1 VFCRA
6 LRHVHHRRCHSF
18 ALVFSL
24 TGQLVSTNIASGAHA
39 LTEERVVVIAKEAV
53 IKVPWAPKSLHLPD
67 PLHAARTTTT
77 NLHHQPL
84 SAAAKPNLRT
94 YQIHHNNTQTNKEE
108 DGGNKGE
115 GPCWM
120 RQWRE

>member
-1 VFCRA
+1 MFCRA

-67 PLHAARTTTT
+67 PLHAARTTTI
-77 NLHHQPL
+77 NLCRPQQNQTLALTKSTITTP
-84 SAAAKPNLRT
+84 KPTRKKMVGT
-94 YQIHHNNTQTNKEE
+94 KEKARV
-108 DGGNKGE
+108 G
-115 GPCWM
+115 
-120 RQWRE
+120 